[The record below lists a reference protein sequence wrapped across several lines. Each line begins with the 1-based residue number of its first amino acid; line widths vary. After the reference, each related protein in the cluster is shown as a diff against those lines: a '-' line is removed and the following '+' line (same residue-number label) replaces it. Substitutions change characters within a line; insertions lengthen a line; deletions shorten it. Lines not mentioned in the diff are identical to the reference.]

1 MSELEKKRGVFIVEL
16 EGEGISS
23 RAFVRK
29 GKIIAESKTTST
41 GIELKFLNETGKQ
54 ITDLCA
60 WLEGRKLAVNESL
73 IIPFG
78 KKTETHEVLV
88 MKDLFYEKVPV
99 RVPAE
104 EYNMT
109 IGYIFGSES
118 FIVGHKGKIVLHPR
132 LYLETE
138 EEEIQVSLA
147 LLKDI
152 KVKVAMPQNQ
162 LSASI

>member
-1 MSELEKKRGVFIVEL
+1 MVEL

-29 GKIIAESKTTST
+29 GRIIAVSKTTSA
-41 GIELKFLNETGKQ
+41 GIELTFLNETGKQ
-54 ITDLCA
+54 ITDLCV
-60 WLEGRKLAVNESL
+60 WLGRKLAVKECL

-138 EEEIQVSLA
+138 DEEIQVSLA

-152 KVKVAMPQNQ
+152 KVKVEMPRNQ
-162 LSASI
+162 RPASISCMN